1 MEEAGK
7 RTLAALERRTALL
20 ADRATTCCRLVNA
33 AADGID
39 GFVLER
45 FGDVLVAQLH
55 EGRLAVNEGQAR
67 ALCETAMQRTQT
79 TCVYRKFFPRDRS
92 HAAAMDAQN
101 QSPHP
106 WIGNAAPEEFEVV
119 EAGVNYLIR
128 PFDGYS
134 VGLFLENRA
143 NRRLVRE
150 IAKGADILNC
160 FAYTCGFAVCAAMG
174 RAASTVNVD
183 VSKKYLEWGK
193 RNFTANG
200 LSLDNHW
207 FIASDVLEY
216 YRRAERQEKSFDL
229 IILDAPTFGRAK
241 ESGRVFSLKEH
252 LGELIFGAMKL
263 LRIGGQI
270 LLSVNHRPTSIARME
285 SAIEEASSGRN
296 FYFEDVPPLPVDFE
310 GDEDFAKTVLVRA

>member
-1 MEEAGK
+1 MDEAAK
-7 RTLAALERRTALL
+7 RMRAALERRVALL
-20 ADRATTCCRLVNA
+20 SDRTTTCCRLVNA

-39 GFVLER
+39 GLVLER

-67 ALCETAMQRTQT
+67 ALCENAMQQVGATG
-79 TCVYRKFFPRDRS
+79 VYRKFFPRDRS

-101 QSPHP
+101 QSSQP
-106 WIGNAAPEEFEVV
+106 WIGAAAPEEFEVV
-119 EAGVNYLIR
+119 ESGVNYLIR
-128 PFDGYS
+128 PYDGYS
-134 VGLFLENRA
+134 VGLFLENRE
-143 NRRLVRE
+143 NRRLVRNM
-150 IAKGADILNC
+150 AKGADVLNS
-160 FAYTCGFAVCAAMG
+160 FAYTCGFAVCAALG

-193 RNFTANG
+193 RNFATNG

-216 YRRAERQEKSFDL
+216 YRRAERQGRSFDL

-252 LGELIFGAMKL
+252 LGELVFGAMKL
-263 LRIGGQI
+263 LRIGGQL
-270 LLSVNHRPTSIARME
+270 LLSVNHRLTTIARME
-285 SAIEEASSGRN
+285 SAIEDAASGRKLT
-296 FYFEDVPPLPVDFE
+296 FDEAPPLPLDFE
-310 GDEDFAKTVLVRA
+310 GDEDFAKTVIARA